1 MELKAFFYREER
13 IIMIV
18 DKRIINPQSSRKI
31 IKKKNSSK
39 SHGELSY
46 IQ

>member
-1 MELKAFFYREER
+1 MGLKALSYREEK
-13 IIMIV
+13 IIMIA

-39 SHGELSY
+39 SHGELSC